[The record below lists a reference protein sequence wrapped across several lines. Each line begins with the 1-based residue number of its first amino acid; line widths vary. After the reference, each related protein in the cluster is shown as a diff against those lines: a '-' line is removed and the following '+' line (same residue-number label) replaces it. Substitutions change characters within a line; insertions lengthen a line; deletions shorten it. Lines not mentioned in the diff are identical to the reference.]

1 MGDDIQQAGAPRPTG
16 ANLQSII
23 LMIAA
28 MGCFTLADLLIKIA
42 SRTLPVGQIM
52 IMLGIGS
59 SLVFWGLMRL
69 KRDPIYFTPL
79 RQPAV
84 MLRNVGDIAGALGMC
99 LALAYVPISTI
110 GAVLQTVP
118 LMITAAAALFLGERV
133 GIRRLSAILVGFAGT
148 LFILQ
153 PGSADFDLMVVLA
166 LVAAI
171 GMTARDI
178 GTKLISRELST
189 LLLSLYASML
199 FCVSGGILLLVTGG
213 ASLPDG
219 GMILLFVV
227 MTALGSLGYIL
238 VTTAVRLG
246 DMSVVSPFRYSRLL
260 FSLAVGILILGETVN
275 AMMLVGCAL
284 TIGAGLYIWRR
295 EIVLQGEPVPA
306 GN

>member
-1 MGDDIQQAGAPRPTG
+1 MGDDIQQAGAPRPTS

>member
-84 MLRNVGDIAGALGMC
+84 MLRNVGDFAGALGMC

-118 LMITAAAALFLGERV
+118 LMITAAAAVFLGERV

>member
-16 ANLQSII
+16 ENLQSII

-84 MLRNVGDIAGALGMC
+84 MLRNVGDFAGALGMC

-118 LMITAAAALFLGERV
+118 LMITAAAAVFLGERV

>member
-59 SLVFWGLMRL
+59 SLVFCGLMRL

-84 MLRNVGDIAGALGMC
+84 MLRNVGDFAGALGMC

>member
-16 ANLQSII
+16 ENLQSII

-84 MLRNVGDIAGALGMC
+84 MLRNVGDFAGALGMC

>member
-1 MGDDIQQAGAPRPTG
+1 
-16 ANLQSII
+16 
-23 LMIAA
+23 
-28 MGCFTLADLLIKIA
+28 
-42 SRTLPVGQIM
+42 
-52 IMLGIGS
+52 
-59 SLVFWGLMRL
+59 
-69 KRDPIYFTPL
+69 
-79 RQPAV
+79 
-84 MLRNVGDIAGALGMC
+84 
-99 LALAYVPISTI
+99 
-110 GAVLQTVP
+110 
-118 LMITAAAALFLGERV
+118 
-133 GIRRLSAILVGFAGT
+133 
-148 LFILQ
+148 
-153 PGSADFDLMVVLA
+153 MVVLA

-227 MTALGSLGYIL
+227 MTAFLARSAISRDHRRAAWRHVGCQPVQIH
-238 VTTAVRLG
+238 
-246 DMSVVSPFRYSRLL
+246 SRLL

-275 AMMLVGCAL
+275 AMMLVGCAP